1 MYRFGRQQFGV
12 IDPSSQT
19 EDLGDDAMKA
29 STYGIA
35 NLKRI
40 VPNLI
45 KWTAED
51 GKDYEDLETMYGQVL
66 SQYNRYMGHVT
77 ANIGGV
83 YEIYKTY
90 DQEGAV
96 YTHVSKDHQKKA
108 MNFLQKE
115 LFETPDWMIDE
126 NILNKFESA
135 GNLERIRSTQT
146 RTLNSILD
154 FGRMQRMLEN
164 QTINGNN
171 AYALYDMMKDLRSGL
186 WSELRSG
193 KSIDI
198 YRRNLQ
204 RAYLDRMEY
213 LMTQEQPEL
222 TGFARRFSST
232 TEVDVDQSDIRAIT
246 RAELNTLQSAVR
258 SASNS
263 ADTMTRIHLRDV
275 LERID
280 NILNPKK

>member
-1 MYRFGRQQFGV
+1 
-12 IDPSSQT
+12 
-19 EDLGDDAMKA
+19 MKA
-29 STYGIA
+29 SSYGIA

-51 GKDYEDLETMYGQVL
+51 GKNYEDLETMYGQVL

-96 YTHVSKDHQKKA
+96 YTHVPKDHQKKA

-126 NILNKFESA
+126 TILNKFESA